1 MVNKVTILT
10 KNFDLKLKMTNDQT
24 VGTATLCPL
33 CKHNGKDCNRN
44 DMACDAVIA
53 LDTSIEENNL

>member
-1 MVNKVTILT
+1 M
-10 KNFDLKLKMTNDQT
+10 KNFDLKLKMTDDQT

-33 CKHNGKDCNRN
+33 CKHDGNDCNRN

-53 LDTSIEENNL
+53 LDTSIEESEL